1 VDTERPA
8 IAAPRRRP
16 GGPRRSLALVVGLL
30 ALFVQSAP
38 APARAAQTWTT
49 NLYTSRAF
57 LYQDP
62 YSTACTAAATMIML
76 NTIAYRHT
84 GGATFRWTPTRVK
97 NDPNRTNYH
106 DMISI
111 LMYERAHDTLSVYGS
126 GSDGHG
132 WRNALNAYGWGS
144 TAMTD
149 PTKMVYDDLEF
160 TSYDSAVHAAVRAI
174 ARYQMPVGILT
185 WAGRHAQ
192 VMTGFVVDGDD
203 PRISDSFTVRYVY
216 LSDPLY
222 GDHLVNTKVS
232 NATFKSGSW
241 QVRFQL
247 YRETDSPYD
256 DVYKPGWKRSSVAP
270 SRGTS
275 EWYHRWVIV
284 APIRAMVPLVLP
296 DPTPDPTPTPTP
308 TPTLDPTPTPAPS
321 AQPDAQPATSDAP
334 VASDAPPASDAPAT
348 PSASDAPAASDAPS
362 LAP

>member
-1 VDTERPA
+1 M
-8 IAAPRRRP
+8 AAPRRRP
-16 GGPRRSLALVVGLL
+16 GGARRSLTLVVGLL
-30 ALFVQSAP
+30 ALFAQSTP

-62 YSTACTAAATMIML
+62 YGTACTAAATMIML

-106 DMISI
+106 DMTSI
-111 LMYERAHDTLSVYGS
+111 LLFERAHDTLSTLGA
-126 GSDGHG
+126 GSDAHG

-144 TAMTD
+144 ASMTD
-149 PTKMVYDDLEF
+149 PTRSVYDDLEF
-160 TSYDSAVHAAVRAI
+160 TSYDAAVHAAVRAI

-185 WAGRHAQ
+185 WAGGHAQ

-203 PRISDSFTVRYVY
+203 PRLSDSFTVRYVY

-222 GDHLVNTKVS
+222 GDHVVNTKVS
-232 NATFKSGSW
+232 NATFKSGTLR
-241 QVRFQL
+241 VRFQA

-256 DVYKPGWKRSSVAP
+256 DTYRAGWKRSSVAP

-284 APIRAMVPLVLP
+284 APIRAMVPLVVP
-296 DPTPDPTPTPTP
+296 DPTPDPTPSPTPSPTP
-308 TPTLDPTPTPAPS
+308 TPDPTPTPAPS
-321 AQPDAQPATSDAP
+321 AEPDAQPA
-334 VASDAPPASDAPAT
+334 ASDAPAA
-348 PSASDAPAASDAPS
+348 ASDAPPAASDAPS
-362 LAP
+362 VAP